1 MRSFVTH
8 EAGVW
13 AASLQKSDTDRVGA
27 TLTMFL
33 PFQMRAQELRAA
45 NINAAFPITF
55 ATAAAP
61 IESGPKAKTTGVY
74 ARVGKRLLDL
84 SLITLAL
91 PAVGLVIGVS
101 ALALWLE
108 GGRPFY
114 RQDRLG
120 RNGER
125 FSILKL
131 RTMVRDADKRLE
143 QVLAQDPE
151 LRAEW
156 DRTQKLKTD
165 PRITRVGLFLRRTSL
180 DELPQ
185 LWNVAKGEM
194 SLVGP
199 RPMLPE
205 QLPLYG
211 DSQDY
216 FNLSP
221 GITGIWQVSA
231 RNESSFAFRRE
242 TDSEYR
248 QGLSLSLDVKLLFKT
263 VGAVLRGTGY

>member
-1 MRSFVTH
+1 MRSFVNH

-13 AASLQKSDTDRVGA
+13 AAGLQKSEQKRVGA
-27 TLTMFL
+27 SLAMFL
-33 PFQMRAQELRAA
+33 PFQMRADELRAA
-45 NINAAFPITF
+45 NINAAFPI
-55 ATAAAP
+55 ALAPSAAP
-61 IESGPKAKTTGVY
+61 SRDGQARGVY
-74 ARVGKRLLDL
+74 ARVGKRALDL

-91 PAVGLVIGVS
+91 PAVALVIGAS

-131 RTMVRDADKRLE
+131 RTMVRDADKCLE
-143 QVLAQDPE
+143 EVLAQDPE
-151 LRAEW
+151 MRAEW
-156 DRTQKLKTD
+156 DRTQKLKND
-165 PRITRVGLFLRRTSL
+165 PRITRVGAFLRRTSL

-185 LWNVAKGEM
+185 LWNVVKGDM

-216 FNLSP
+216 FNLLP

-231 RNESSFAFRRE
+231 RNESSFAYRSE

-248 QGLSLSLDVKLLFKT
+248 RGLSLAMDVKLLFKT